1 MTFQGEFQVAQ
12 SMPIE
17 PCTGLYENSL
27 GVVSQDTT
35 QLAGKLQTRGFQRV
49 KLQKIHSF
57 SVPNTYMYVPN
68 AISYSA
74 CSFNDQEIEN
84 SAFPIVNTG

>member
-49 KLQKIHSF
+49 KLHQIQNSTVYK
-57 SVPNTYMYVPN
+57 TYMYVPN

-84 SAFPIVNTG
+84 SAVFMLITG